1 MNDAFKDRLREMLM
15 SLWKRKNVE
24 LGEKLSQNAFA
35 DLLDLNSSA
44 LSEYLNRKRIPTLS
58 QLERIAQAGSQ
69 HPEALLAELYGRSH
83 NNTSQPIEEQIRS
96 MDLSSQFELMK
107 ILVQEIAGGD
117 PEAIGT
123 VRKITPQMIE
133 ILSLEETI
141 DLIEL
146 LLQRQRA
153 LLEKKVSR

>member
-1 MNDAFKDRLREMLM
+1 MDETFKDRLRQSLQ
-15 SLWKRKNVE
+15 SLWDQKNKE
-24 LGEKLSQNAFA
+24 TGERLSQTVFA
-35 DLLDLNSSA
+35 DLLGLNPSA

-69 HPEALLAELYGRSH
+69 HPEALLAELYGRSQ
-83 NNTSQPIEEQIRS
+83 NETSQPIEEQIRS

-153 LLEKKVSR
+153 LLKKKVSR